1 MAREAPHLLA
11 FLHWLG
17 HASFRLDRPQV
28 IYIDPWR
35 LPPGSPMADLILISH
50 DHFDHC
56 SPQDVARIRREGTTV
71 IANAAAA
78 QKLDPPVE
86 VLRAGDL
93 KVVGSVTITALPAYN
108 VSKRFHTKDAGG
120 LGFVLTLEG
129 ERLYFAGDTD
139 LTPEMKGVECD
150 VALLPVSG
158 TYVMDAE
165 QAAEAARA
173 LSPRVAVPMHY
184 GAGVVGSI
192 EDAER
197 FRSLC
202 PVPVRILQAEG
213 GAIR

>member
-17 HASFRLDRPQV
+17 HASFRLDRPQM
-28 IYIDPWR
+28 IYLDPWR

-71 IANAAAA
+71 IANTAAAK
-78 QKLDPPVE
+78 KLDPPVE
-86 VLRAGDL
+86 VLQAGDL
-93 KVVGSVTITALPAYN
+93 KVVGPVTITAVPAYN
-108 VSKRFHTKDAGG
+108 VGTRFHTRDAGG

-139 LTPEMKGVECD
+139 LTPEMKAIQCD

-184 GAGVVGSI
+184 GAGVVGSV